1 MTRNKKISSN
11 DFTATFTKWD
21 GEMFE
26 GKGETPWEAFQ
37 ALRAEMDDSY
47 EDGIPEDP
55 ADCDWT
61 GPDGNPAVVERIT
74 AWAVDG
80 EDFGSEPDETTI
92 DAEPGPVET
101 DEVTDDYRE
110 GYRAGWIHAID
121 EAWSK
126 ICAEAVNWSDIEP
139 PIPEDRY

>member
-61 GPDGNPAVVERIT
+61 GPEEHVLLLSESANRARGLRGLECRGRCT
-74 AWAVDG
+74 ARRLHRYAGPGRRSSWCCDSANG
-80 EDFGSEPDETTI
+80 ARSLETTK
-92 DAEPGPVET
+92 
-101 DEVTDDYRE
+101 
-110 GYRAGWIHAID
+110 RALSA
-121 EAWSK
+121 AS
-126 ICAEAVNWSDIEP
+126 SFFLFP
-139 PIPEDRY
+139 SS